1 MNGMGDL
8 IMLEFVHIIYLYMNN
23 DDSQILRPELC
34 SVLCFCSPGAAL
46 LCNCICS
53 SLPLPSTPTVSEQQ
67 KASSN
72 LLCICALLY
81 ETSSTHPTGGDNA
94 GVSEEAFWW
103 ETDSGLPVNPFTDP
117 VYFHKDLSKYNF
129 CYSFLIQS

>member
-1 MNGMGDL
+1 MLFVLIFLSLLVCGSGLEYCEAIMNGMGDL

-53 SLPLPSTPTVSEQQ
+53 SLPLPSTPTVSE
-67 KASSN
+67 
-72 LLCICALLY
+72 
-81 ETSSTHPTGGDNA
+81 
-94 GVSEEAFWW
+94 
-103 ETDSGLPVNPFTDP
+103 
-117 VYFHKDLSKYNF
+117 
-129 CYSFLIQS
+129 